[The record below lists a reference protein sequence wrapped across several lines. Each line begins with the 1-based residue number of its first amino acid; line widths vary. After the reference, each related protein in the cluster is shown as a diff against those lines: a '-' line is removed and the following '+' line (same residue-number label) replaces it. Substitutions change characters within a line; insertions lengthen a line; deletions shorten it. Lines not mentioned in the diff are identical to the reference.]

1 MKKHYLNILL
11 VLFTTISFAQ
21 QPIITAIVDG
31 DCSGG
36 NPKLLEIYANGT
48 VDFSLYSLENQT
60 NANTGSWAGTFDLS
74 GFGTVTDGF
83 VYVTTTGSATALA
96 SEFPSIASSPQ
107 LTSGVINLNGDD
119 RIRLIETATATVI
132 DQYGVTDVRGTNE
145 TWNYADSFAKRVSGT
160 GPDAGFTESNWTIG
174 GTGTLDG
181 LGTCQGG
188 TDTFE
193 TLIGGIAT
201 YTATAVTTPTIT
213 VIGAL
218 TGLDYFENNGP
229 SNEGSINVSGM
240 NLTTGITATATDF
253 ELSLTSGGN
262 FVGSLN
268 IPQTGGAV
276 ANTPIYVRLKAG
288 LTTASYTE
296 DIIFTSGM
304 APQQTVNVSGTVS
317 PDSPQITVGGS
328 VDILNY
334 FDGNGPS
341 QEDSIG
347 VAGRFLTSDIVV
359 TATAPFEVSLT
370 TGSGFG
376 SSVNVPFGGGNVNF
390 TDVFIRLAAGQLPG
404 NYTGTLT
411 VSSTNVTDQVLNTE
425 GNVLPVANCAPV
437 GSIIVTEIMNNP
449 AVNNDP
455 AGEYFE
461 LYNTTNNPID
471 IQSWEIKDEATAT
484 EVHTITSSLIIPANG
499 YVVIG
504 NAAIPNGGV
513 VMGYTYGNDISLG
526 NGTDGVVIDCA
537 GTVIDEVTWDNGAT
551 FPDPSGASMELS
563 ITALNHIDNDLGSNW
578 GTAVTPFGDGDL
590 GTPGAVN
597 NFTLS
602 NESFEN
608 STFSMYPNPVQ
619 DGMLYINSSNG
630 TAVDVIIYSVLGQ
643 KMLSVKDLNSGLDI
657 SNIASGMYLVK
668 ITQANTTQTY
678 KLVIK

>member
-1 MKKHYLNILL
+1 MKKYYLNIVLL
-11 VLFTTISFAQ
+11 LFTTISFAQ

-48 VDFSLYSLENQT
+48 VDFTLYSLENQT

-83 VYVTTTGSATALA
+83 VYVVTTGSATALA
-96 SEFPSIASSPQ
+96 SEFPSMASSPQ

-160 GPDAGFTESNWTIG
+160 GPDAGFTESNWSIG
-174 GTGTLDG
+174 GNRALDG

-188 TDTFE
+188 ADTFE

-201 YTATAVTTPTIT
+201 YSATAITTPTIT
-213 VIGAL
+213 VSGAL

-229 SNEGSINVSGM
+229 SNEGSINVSGI

-253 ELSLTSGGN
+253 EMSLTSGGS
-262 FVGSLN
+262 FVSSLN
-268 IPQTGGAV
+268 IPQTGGTV
-276 ANTPIYVRLKAG
+276 ANTSVYVRLKAG
-288 LTTASYTE
+288 LTAATYTE
-296 DIIFTSGM
+296 DIVFTSGM
-304 APQQTVNVSGTVS
+304 APQQTINVSGTVS

-341 QEDSIG
+341 QEDTIG

-370 TGSGFG
+370 TGTGFG
-376 SSVNVPFGGGNVNF
+376 SSVNIPFGGGNVNF
-390 TDVFIRLAAGQLPG
+390 TDVFVRLAAGQTPG

-411 VSSTNVTDQVLNTE
+411 VSSINVADQVLNTE
-425 GNVLPVANCAPV
+425 GNVLPVATCAPV
-437 GSIIVTEIMNNP
+437 GAIIITEIMNNP
-449 AVNNDP
+449 AVNADP

-461 LYNTTNNPID
+461 LYNTTNNPIN
-471 IQSWEIKDEATAT
+471 IQSWEIKDDATVT
-484 EVHTITSSLIIPANG
+484 EVHTIASSLIIPANG

-504 NAAIPNGGV
+504 NGAIPNGGV
-513 VMGYTYGNDISLG
+513 VMDYTYGNDISLG
-526 NGTDGVVIDCA
+526 NGTDGIVIDCA
-537 GTVIDEVTWDNGAT
+537 GTVIDEVIWDNGAT

-563 ITALNHIDNDLGSNW
+563 ITTLNHIDNDLGSNW

-590 GTPGAVN
+590 GTPGAIN

-608 STFSMYPNPVQ
+608 STFNMYPNPVQ
-619 DGMLYINSSNG
+619 DGVLYINSSNG
-630 TAVDVIIYSVLGQ
+630 AAVDVIIYSVLGQ
-643 KMLSVKDLNSGLDI
+643 KMLSVKDLNSGLDV
-657 SNIASGMYLVK
+657 SNMASGMYLVK
-668 ITQANTTQTY
+668 LTQENTSQTY

>member
-1 MKKHYLNILL
+1 MKKYYLKIVLL
-11 VLFTTISFAQ
+11 LFTTISFAQ

-48 VDFSLYSLENQT
+48 VDFTLYSLENQT

-83 VYVTTTGSATALA
+83 VYVVTTGSATALA
-96 SEFPSIASSPQ
+96 SEFPSMASSPQ

-160 GPDAGFTESNWTIG
+160 GPDAGFTESNWSIG
-174 GTGTLDG
+174 GNRALDG

-188 TDTFE
+188 ADTFE

-201 YTATAVTTPTIT
+201 YSATAITTPTIT
-213 VIGAL
+213 VSGAL

-229 SNEGSINVSGM
+229 SNEGSINVSGI

-253 ELSLTSGGN
+253 EMSLTSGGS
-262 FVGSLN
+262 FVSSLN
-268 IPQTGGAV
+268 IPQTGGTV
-276 ANTPIYVRLKAG
+276 ANTSVYVRLKAG
-288 LTTASYTE
+288 LTAATYTE
-296 DIIFTSGM
+296 DIVFTSGM
-304 APQQTVNVSGTVS
+304 APQQTINVSGTVS

-341 QEDSIG
+341 QEDTIG

-370 TGSGFG
+370 TGTGFG
-376 SSVNVPFGGGNVNF
+376 SSVNIPFGGGNVNF
-390 TDVFIRLAAGQLPG
+390 TDVFVRLAAGQTPG

-411 VSSTNVTDQVLNTE
+411 VSSINVADQVLNTE
-425 GNVLPVANCAPV
+425 GNVLPVATCAPV
-437 GSIIVTEIMNNP
+437 GAIIITEIMNNP
-449 AVNNDP
+449 AVNADP

-461 LYNTTNNPID
+461 LYNTTNNPIN
-471 IQSWEIKDEATAT
+471 IQSWEIKDDATVT
-484 EVHTITSSLIIPANG
+484 EVHTIASSLIIPANG

-504 NAAIPNGGV
+504 NGAIPNGGV
-513 VMGYTYGNDISLG
+513 VMDYTYGNDISLG
-526 NGTDGVVIDCA
+526 NGTDGIVIDCA
-537 GTVIDEVTWDNGAT
+537 GTVIDEVIWDNGAT

-563 ITALNHIDNDLGSNW
+563 ITTLNHIDNDLGSNW

-590 GTPGAVN
+590 GTPGAIN

-608 STFSMYPNPVQ
+608 STFNMYPNPVQ
-619 DGMLYINSSNG
+619 DGVLYINSSNG
-630 TAVDVIIYSVLGQ
+630 AAVDVIIYSVLGQ
-643 KMLSVKDLNSGLDI
+643 KMLSVKDLNSGLDV
-657 SNIASGMYLVK
+657 SNMASGMYLVK
-668 ITQANTTQTY
+668 LTQENTSQTY